1 MKAWIAVVV
10 LALCMGL
17 VILALCA
24 GPGWA
29 LVGQQWQCTA
39 SGEPTCSYGHPITI
53 LWDDGGAGGTFA
65 DPAAWTTTYTP
76 PANFS
81 GLDMTVT
88 LTVTGTCT
96 ADPLIH
102 GASGVPVVV
111 FTESHSITI
120 HATAEPIVVA
130 MGDSSQLHAEAKDVL
145 GPVSWEWSAD
155 GLGWFEPSPV
165 VADPLYWPS
174 GPGRVP
180 VRVSGSVKTPY
191 PASGE
196 AGLVL
201 LSLSADGSIFSD
213 VTPDFWA
220 YDEILDVAWRGIVRG
235 YGDGTYQP
243 TWPVDRGQMAVYLS
257 RTFDYLGASDP
268 VG

>member
-1 MKAWIAVVV
+1 MKAWVVAMVVAV
-10 LALCMGL
+10 
-17 VILALCA
+17 LCA
-24 GPGWA
+24 GPAMA
-29 LVGQQWQCTA
+29 LEGQQWQCNTD
-39 SGEPTCSYGHPITI
+39 TDVCRYGHPLTF
-53 LWDDGGAGGTFA
+53 LWDDGGAGGTFS
-65 DPAAWTTTYTP
+65 DAALRNPVYTP
-76 PANFS
+76 AENLT
-81 GLDMTVT
+81 GADVVVT

-96 ADPLIH
+96 ADPAIH
-102 GASGVPVVV
+102 GSSGVPVVV

-130 MGDSSQLHAEAKDVL
+130 MGDPSQLRAEAKDAL
-145 GPVSWEWSAD
+145 GPVSWQWMD
-155 GLGWFEPSPV
+155 DVGGRFEPSPF
-165 VADPLYWPS
+165 VADPRYWPS

-180 VRVSGSVKTPY
+180 VRVNGSVETPY
-191 PASGE
+191 SVNGE

-201 LSLSADGSIFSD
+201 LSLSADGSVFPD
-213 VTPDFWA
+213 VPPDFWA

-257 RTFDYLGASDP
+257 RTFDYLGAPDP